1 MTPKTVLVAH
11 PNPGTQQRI
20 ADAFKG
26 AGFTLLR
33 ASDGAEAT
41 RLAAGTSI
49 DLYFGAVRLPGGL
62 SGLKLAREVRD
73 RHPAALIYLLV
84 GGFDVLQP
92 GQAEDAGLDG
102 VISMPFT
109 PAGLRARVEDTIG
122 PILPTPGHQAAQLT
136 PLSADEPLPLP
147 MDALAPVAPEPVHG
161 ALLSDERLAS
171 FLPREFRHAEPV
183 GVDPAILSAALERSI
198 MEVLPEVVE
207 AILRNALVSS
217 PTFRE
222 VVRGAVEKAV
232 TDQLPSALRAAAQ
245 NIERGR

>member
-73 RHPAALIYLLV
+73 RHPAALVYLLA

-109 PAGLRARVEDTIG
+109 PAGLRARVEEAIG
-122 PILPTPGHQAAQLT
+122 PILPTPSLQAA
-136 PLSADEPLPLP
+136 PASIGADEPCRCRWTPWP
-147 MDALAPVAPEPVHG
+147 PSR
-161 ALLSDERLAS
+161 LS
-171 FLPREFRHAEPV
+171 PCTV
-183 GVDPAILSAALERSI
+183 RS
-198 MEVLPEVVE
+198 
-207 AILRNALVSS
+207 
-217 PTFRE
+217 
-222 VVRGAVEKAV
+222 
-232 TDQLPSALRAAAQ
+232 
-245 NIERGR
+245 